1 MDSKSH
7 WEAVYS
13 TRSPEDVSWY
23 QPYPVRSLELLSTA
37 NLGTGSAIIDVGG
50 GDSTLVSALLD
61 QRVGQI
67 TVLDVSACALARARE
82 RLGARSN
89 QVTWLEADVTR
100 VSLAPAAYTHWH
112 DRAVFHFLTSPEDR
126 EAYVRTAAHAIRPG
140 GTMVIATFAD
150 DGPLR
155 CSGLDVARYSPA
167 TLTDALGPDFA
178 LRQSVADVHLTPSG
192 AEQRFTYAVLERR

>member
-13 TRSPEDVSWY
+13 TRSSEDVSWY
-23 QPYPVRSLELLSTA
+23 QPSPARSLELLTTTG
-37 NLGTGSAIIDVGG
+37 LGEESAIIDVGG
-50 GDSTLVSALLD
+50 GDSTLVDELLNR
-61 QRVGQI
+61 RVRQV
-67 TVLDVSACALARARE
+67 TVLDLSASALACARE
-82 RLGARSN
+82 RLGARAS

-112 DRAVFHFLTSPEDR
+112 DRAVFHFLTAPEDR
-126 EAYVRTAAHAIRPG
+126 EAYERTAVHAIRPG
-140 GTMVIATFAD
+140 GTMVMATFAD

-167 TLTDALGPDFA
+167 ALADALGPS
-178 LRQSVADVHLTPSG
+178 LRCAK
-192 AEQRFTYAVLERR
+192 A